1 MASINNDLYYYHTN
15 HLGSIICLT
24 DINAK
29 FIESIEYDVSGQPNL
44 LDEKNAMHA
53 SSLIDNPFYYS
64 AHYYDIETCLY
75 DNRIRSFSS
84 NIGRFMQ
91 KDYIVYSDGF
101 NDYKHVLNSPIV
113 YVDITGFKPDFY
125 EASALAKA
133 GYADNV
139 EKQINVNGNTWN
151 RIRTYDDPKTG
162 FHAALFEK
170 NGEYVLSTSG
180 TNPLSGKDWSNN
192 IRQALG
198 LDASQYNQSID
209 LAKTLSDWAG
219 DCELTFVG
227 HSLGGGL
234 ASANSSRTGRDAI
247 TFNAAALN
255 KKYDY
260 NMKSNIDAYITKGD
274 ILHSAQGLI
283 GQTAKGNQMDN
294 PNNPGQPFLPPIFY
308 LNPYLGSFTAGYNL
322 GTGIINHTSY

>member
-1 MASINNDLYYYHTN
+1 
-15 HLGSIICLT
+15 
-24 DINAK
+24 
-29 FIESIEYDVSGQPNL
+29 
-44 LDEKNAMHA
+44 
-53 SSLIDNPFYYS
+53 
-64 AHYYDIETCLY
+64 
-75 DNRIRSFSS
+75 
-84 NIGRFMQ
+84 MQ
-91 KDYIVYSDGF
+91 KDYVVYADGF
-101 NDYKHVLNSPIV
+101 NDYMYVLNSPVI
-113 YVDITGFKPDFY
+113 YIDITGFKPDFY

-139 EKQINVNGNTWN
+139 EKQINVNGNIWN
-151 RIRTYDDPKTG
+151 RVRTYDDLKTG

-170 NGEYVLSTSG
+170 NGEYVFSTSG

-192 IRQALG
+192 IRQAFG
-198 LDASQYNQSID
+198 FDASQYNQSLD
-209 LAKTLSDWAG
+209 LAKALSDWAG

-255 KKYDY
+255 KRYDY
-260 NMKSNIDAYITKGD
+260 NIKSNIDAYITKGD

-294 PNNPGQPFLPPIFY
+294 PNNPGRPFWPPIFY
-308 LNPYLGSFTAGYNL
+308 LNPFWGGLTAGYNL
-322 GTGIINHTSY
+322 GTGIVNHISY